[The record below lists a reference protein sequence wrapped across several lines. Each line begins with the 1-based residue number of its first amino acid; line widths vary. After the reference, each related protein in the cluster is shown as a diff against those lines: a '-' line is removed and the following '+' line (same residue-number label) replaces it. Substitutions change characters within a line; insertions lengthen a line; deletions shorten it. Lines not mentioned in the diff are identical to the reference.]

1 MLQEKRRNPMGK
13 AEVIMKP
20 LRLKPV
26 YVKSIWAGRRLRSI
40 RNLSEEGIG
49 ISREVCAYKNSE
61 NIIAEGEYAGK
72 SIKDLIDNNHKEL
85 LGDDP
90 QDQLVRVAYIDA
102 VEDLS
107 IQVHP
112 KEKYAKELKDYE
124 KSESWYILEAEEGAY
139 ITAGVKINDKEIL
152 RQAAENGTLEQYIH
166 RIPVKEGDFA
176 LIPAGMLHACGKN
189 MLAIEIGSFGGITYR
204 IYDYGRPRALDLDN
218 SFLILDTAL
227 QCEIKHFPLLKEPE
241 NRVQTGVEHSLFH
254 VDILDIAEE
263 IEIKSDKYYYILTCV
278 KGNCTIQYDKE
289 NYPLSYTETLL
300 IPAST
305 GAVTIKGHCRVLKSY
320 YPR

>member
-1 MLQEKRRNPMGK
+1 MGK

-26 YVKSIWAGRRLRSI
+26 YVKSIWAGNRLQRI
-40 RNLSEEGIG
+40 RNLPEEGIG

-72 SIKDLIDNNHKEL
+72 SIKELIDNNHKEL
-85 LGDDP
+85 MGEGTN
-90 QDQLVRVAYIDA
+90 DQLVRVAYIDA
-102 VEDLS
+102 IEDLS

-112 KEKYAKELKDYE
+112 KEEYAKELNDYE

-139 ITAGVKINDKEIL
+139 ITAGTVIEDKNLL
-152 RQAAENGTLEQYIH
+152 RQAAENGTLEQYIR
-166 RIPVKEGDFA
+166 RIHVKEGDFA

-189 MLAIEIGSFGGITYR
+189 MLAIEIGSFGGVTYR
-204 IYDYGRPRALDLDN
+204 IYDYGRPRPLDLDK

-227 QCEIKHFPLLKEPE
+227 QCGIKHFPLPEVPE
-241 NRVQTGVEHSLFH
+241 NNIQTGVEHELFH
-254 VDILDIAEE
+254 VDVLDISEE
-263 IEIKSDKYYYILTCV
+263 IKIKSGGFYYILTCV
-278 KGNCTIQYDKE
+278 KGNCTVECDKE
-289 NYPLSYTETLL
+289 SYSLAYTETLL
-300 IPAST
+300 IPASA
-305 GAVTIKGHCRVLKSY
+305 GELKINGHCRLLKSY

>member
-1 MLQEKRRNPMGK
+1 VGK
-13 AEVIMKP
+13 AEVAMKP

-26 YVKSIWAGRRLRSI
+26 YVKSIWAGNRLKSI

-72 SIKDLIDNNHKEL
+72 SIKELIDNNHKALMGE
-85 LGDDP
+85 DP
-90 QDQLVRVAYIDA
+90 NDQLVRVAYIDA
-102 VEDLS
+102 IEDLS

-112 KEKYAKELKDYE
+112 KEEYAKELNDYE

-139 ITAGVKINDKEIL
+139 ITAGTVIEDKNLL
-152 RQAAENGTLEQYIH
+152 RQTAEDGTLEQYIR

-189 MLAIEIGSFGGITYR
+189 MLAIEIGSFGGVTYR
-204 IYDYGRPRALDLDN
+204 IYDYGRPRPLDLDK
-218 SFLILDTAL
+218 SFLVLDTAL
-227 QCEIKHFPLLKEPE
+227 QCSIKHFPLPEVPE
-241 NRVQTGVEHSLFH
+241 NNVQIGVEHELFH
-254 VDILDIAEE
+254 VDVLDISEE
-263 IEIKSDKYYYILTCV
+263 IKIKSDGFYYILTCV
-278 KGNCTIQYDKE
+278 KGNCSVECDKE
-289 NYPLSYTETLL
+289 SYSLAYTEALL
-300 IPAST
+300 IPASA
-305 GAVTIKGHCRVLKSY
+305 GDLKIKGQCRMLKSY

>member
-1 MLQEKRRNPMGK
+1 MGK

-26 YVKSIWAGRRLRSI
+26 YVKSIWAGSRLRSI

-61 NIIAEGEYAGK
+61 NIIAEGEYVGK
-72 SIKDLIDNNHKEL
+72 SIKELIDNNHKEL